1 MPARSSAPLS
11 GRAAILTR
19 PGGQNDGLAR
29 ALAARG
35 WRALDL
41 PALRL
46 TPEAGPAPD
55 PAAFEL
61 VVFVSGNAVRM
72 FLDKWRD
79 SAGPDWTWPAATAAA
94 VVGPA
99 SARALREHPAFGG
112 GPRLLQPA
120 SDSPHFDSEAL
131 WAVLSAA
138 PLPSRVLIVRGGRG
152 EQGTGRDWLAGRLRE
167 AGASVTLHRAYRRV
181 PEAWTPPQADGL
193 RELARAGTPTAWLL
207 TSAEGVDAVRGQLAR
222 LGLLDWWADCRLVA
236 THPRIAR
243 HLITVIAEALP
254 ARDHPPMLQTCAP
267 RDEDIL
273 AAIESVS

>member
-1 MPARSSAPLS
+1 MPAQPSAPVP
-11 GRAAILTR
+11 GRTVILTR
-19 PGGQNDGLAR
+19 PAGQNDGLAR
-29 ALAARG
+29 ALAAGG
-35 WRALDL
+35 WRPLDL

-46 TPEAGPAPD
+46 TPEAGPVPD
-55 PAAFEL
+55 PAAFDL

-72 FLDKWRD
+72 FLDAWRE
-79 SAGPDWTWPAATAAA
+79 ATGPDRAWPAATAAA

-99 SARALREHPAFGG
+99 SARALREHPAFGQ

-120 SDSPHFDSEAL
+120 ADSPHFDSEAL
-131 WAVLSAA
+131 WAILSAA

-152 EQGTGRDWLAGRLRE
+152 EQGSGRDWLAGRLRE
-167 AGASVTLHRAYRRV
+167 AGAGVTLHRAYRRV
-181 PEAWTPPQADGL
+181 PETWMPAQAERL

>member
-1 MPARSSAPLS
+1 MPAQPSAPACA
-11 GRAAILTR
+11 RAVVLTR
-19 PGGQNDGLAR
+19 PAGQNGGLAR
-29 ALAARG
+29 ALEARG

-46 TPEAGPAPD
+46 TPEAGPVPD
-55 PAAFEL
+55 PADFDL

-72 FLDKWRD
+72 FLDTWREA
-79 SAGPDWTWPAATAAA
+79 AGRGRAWPDATAAA

-99 SARALREHPAFGG
+99 SARALREHPAFGQA
-112 GPRLLQPA
+112 PRLVQPA
-120 SDSPHFDSEAL
+120 PDSPHFDSEAL

-167 AGASVTLHRAYRRV
+167 AGATVTLHRAYRRV
-181 PEAWTPPQADGL
+181 PAAWTPHQAEGL
-193 RELARAGTPTAWLL
+193 RQLARAGTPTAWLL
-207 TSAEGVDAVRGQLAR
+207 TSAEGVDAVRGHLAA

-254 ARDHPPMLQTCAP
+254 ARGDPPMLQTCAP